1 MKWKYGEMDKIGM
14 MSFKL
19 IIFLNNNFEIDLKIV
34 MILEIF
40 YFLLFLLNN

>member
-14 MSFKL
+14 MSIKL